1 MTGTA
6 ASGVV
11 DLRAAERVP
20 WTAEFGGRVV
30 RCDRA
35 GTTAS
40 LLAEEIGARRPEV
53 VVLGPDMGVI
63 DALAVAIELDRRHP
77 EVALVLVAW
86 PSSEVWKHALEAG
99 VRSVVPPTAPDEE
112 LAATVRRLLDR
123 VERTR
128 ANTVGDGRNP
138 GEAAVRQHRVIT
150 VLSPKGGVGKTTVA
164 TNLAAGLAAVHPH
177 EVAIIDLDLQFG
189 DVADSF
195 LLQPA
200 HTIADLPVGH
210 VDAAGLKLMLAT
222 TSSSVFALCAPD
234 DPAAGEDVPAA
245 AVVAAIETLGR
256 DLPYVIVDTGAGIDA
271 ATLLAVERSTDLV
284 FVGSLDVPSVRS
296 VRKLLD
302 ALDRLGLTEA
312 RRHVVL
318 NRADSKVGVS
328 AADVVETLGM
338 PISVGIPSSGS
349 IPAALNSGSP
359 VVVSGSGSPAARAFQ
374 QLVGI
379 FADIPTPS
387 APATSWFRRPL
398 SRSAR

>member
-1 MTGTA
+1 MTD
-6 ASGVV
+6 VV
-11 DLRAAERVP
+11 DLPAVERAP

-30 RCDRA
+30 RCDQVSSS
-35 GTTAS
+35 AS
-40 LLAEEIGARRPEV
+40 SLAEEIGARRPEV
-53 VVLGPDMGVI
+53 VVVGPEMGTI
-63 DALAVAIELDRRHP
+63 NALAVAAELDRHHP
-77 EVALVLVAW
+77 EIALVLVAW

-99 VRSVVPPTAPDEE
+99 VRSVVPPTSTDEE
-112 LAATVRRLLDR
+112 LATAVRRLLAR
-123 VERTR
+123 AERTR
-128 ANTVGDGRNP
+128 ANTFGDADGATAP
-138 GEAAVRQHRVIT
+138 AVRQHRVIT

-200 HTIADLPVGH
+200 HTIADLPVGQ

-234 DPAAGEDVPAA
+234 DPAAGEDVPAG
-245 AVVAAIETLGR
+245 AVIGAIETLSR
-256 DLPYVIVDTGAGIDA
+256 DMPYVIIDTGAGIDA

-302 ALDRLGLTEA
+302 ALDRLGLTQA

-338 PISVGIPSSGS
+338 PIAVGIPSSGS
-349 IPAALNSGSP
+349 IPAALNSGAP

-379 FADIPTPS
+379 FADLPIPS
-387 APATSWFRRPL
+387 APAASWFRRPL